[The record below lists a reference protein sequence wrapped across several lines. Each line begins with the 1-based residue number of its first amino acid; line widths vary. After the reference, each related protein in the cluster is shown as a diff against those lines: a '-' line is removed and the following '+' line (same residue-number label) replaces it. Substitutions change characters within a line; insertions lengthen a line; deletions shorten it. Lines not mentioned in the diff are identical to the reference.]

1 MRKVKYTIEIEDES
15 GKTLSRTEYSKEC
28 DIPLKDEI
36 DRHTYNGLLKDVDK
50 IEKAVIGTR
59 SEAEKEFMT
68 SILLENDEIK
78 KSRKDKRSLSRC
90 RNLSDKSIYIL

>member
-78 KSRKDKRSLSRC
+78 KKPC
-90 RNLSDKSIYIL
+90 

>member
-36 DRHTYNGLLKDVDK
+36 DRHTYIGLLKDVDK

-59 SEAEKEFMT
+59 TEAEKEFVA
-68 SILLENDEIK
+68 SILNEGDKIK
-78 KSRKDKRSLSRC
+78 KNSNR
-90 RNLSDKSIYIL
+90 